1 MAREVFQ
8 RTLPNGNL
16 VVSLVSEIEDGDFSL
31 NQSADKALE
40 KNQSRL
46 HVGEWNWLSQEHGTE
61 IVWLATN
68 ERASGVKGD
77 ALITASKQKVI
88 SVTVAD
94 CLPLL
99 LVEESGI
106 MGLLHLGWRGI
117 EQGLLEKS
125 IQTIR
130 KKSVQPITAVLGPTN
145 TGKTHLAV
153 ETMLEYESGIIGFPL
168 RLLAREIFDKCVNK
182 IGQEKVALITGAS
195 SGLGRH
201 FSKTLSE
208 AGATVI
214 LSARRMDNLVEL
226 QKELNG
232 KSHIFSLDVTS
243 TESVKKLFEEIKKEF
258 GSADILV
265 NNAGVNDT
273 RKFKDLD
280 EQSWNYVLETNL
292 NGAYRVAKTFT
303 DLLLEQ
309 KKPGSVINIA
319 SILGLRVGLNLT
331 SYAAAKAGLVQ
342 LTKSMALELARSGI
356 RVNAI
361 APGYILT
368 EINDDFFKTEEGQ
381 SYIKS
386 IPMNR
391 LGIESEL
398 DGLLLLL
405 ASDASSFMT
414 GSIIPVDGGHLVNPL

>member
-1 MAREVFQ
+1 MEPR
-8 RTLPNGNL
+8 
-16 VVSLVSEIEDGDFSL
+16 
-31 NQSADKALE
+31 
-40 KNQSRL
+40 
-46 HVGEWNWLSQEHGTE
+46 
-61 IVWLATN
+61 
-68 ERASGVKGD
+68 
-77 ALITASKQKVI
+77 
-88 SVTVAD
+88 
-94 CLPLL
+94 
-99 LVEESGI
+99 
-106 MGLLHLGWRGI
+106 
-117 EQGLLEKS
+117 
-125 IQTIR
+125 
-130 KKSVQPITAVLGPTN
+130 
-145 TGKTHLAV
+145 
-153 ETMLEYESGIIGFPL
+153 
-168 RLLAREIFDKCVNK
+168 IFDLT
-182 IGQEKVALITGAS
+182 GKVALITGAS

-214 LSARRMDNLVEL
+214 LTARRVDNLMEL
-226 QKELNG
+226 QNELKGN
-232 KSHIFSLDVTS
+232 SHVFSLDVTS
-243 TESVKKLFEEIKKEF
+243 NKSVENLFQEIKNEC
-258 GSADILV
+258 GSADILI

-280 EQSWNYVLETNL
+280 EESWNFVLETNL
-292 NGAYRVAKTFT
+292 NGAFRVAKSFT
-303 DLLLEQ
+303 DLLLE
-309 KKPGSVINIA
+309 KNKPGSVINIA

-381 SYIKS
+381 NYIKS

-391 LGIESEL
+391 LGLESEL

-414 GSIIPVDGGHLVNPL
+414 GSIIPVDGGHLINPL